1 LISSAKIANLV
12 DAFIQ
17 DVFHTAEP
25 VAPTARPLAIRHKI
39 TEYAKFLG
47 GNGANP
53 EQVFSTLQ
61 QMRDRAFREIMQHS
75 PNRVATASAEF
86 FQEVFDLLARRL
98 PTSIDQGQD
107 GFRVIVSIPDALPH
121 IAKAQFG
128 TQEAAEEWRD
138 SDLGDSAI
146 KAILDRAALQYGTIM
161 PGQLGAQKMAIE
173 VIRKRRRALV
183 LIADAPDGVT
193 EQVLLAHDVT
203 TKQIVALIEEGLAT
217 ARADRVRA
225 GGREIEVTR
234 VRITEAGRRT
244 LTKARDA

>member
-17 DVFHTAEP
+17 DVFQTAEP

-146 KAILDRAALQYGTIM
+146 KAILDRAALQYGRIM

-217 ARADRVRA
+217 ARADRVGA
-225 GGREIEVTR
+225 GGREIEVRR
-234 VRITEAGRRT
+234 VRIT
-244 LTKARDA
+244 